1 MPRRLKL
8 SPLQRDI
15 MVILEEAGGETIG
28 TLIAT
33 IKPDDVRALN
43 HEIDGLIK
51 LGLVR
56 REETTGKS
64 TTEIVLTEQGKAAL
78 RK

>member
-1 MPRRLKL
+1 
-8 SPLQRDI
+8 
-15 MVILEEAGGETIG
+15 MVTLEEAGAETIG

-33 IKPDDVRALN
+33 IRPDDVRALN

-56 REETTGKS
+56 KEETTGT